1 MRAEF
6 NSINSIFAFKIQHF
20 IMLDYTLADKELL
33 NSSDPNGFM
42 LFIPDKPYV
51 VLGRSN
57 KISSSVNTE
66 NTEADKIKIIRRPS
80 GGESVFLSPKML
92 IISIKMAIVK
102 GEKPD
107 FYFRKANGLITDCLI
122 QQGVENI
129 HSKGISDLSIGNKKI
144 LGSSIYRNNNSMFY
158 HAVLNINEDI
168 NLITKYLKH
177 PKREPHYRQGRIHSS
192 FVTSLEKEGY
202 MINGISILQCI
213 ENHLRTTFFVTFVP

>member
-1 MRAEF
+1 
-6 NSINSIFAFKIQHF
+6 
-20 IMLDYTLADKELL
+20 MLDYNLADKELL

-57 KISSSVNTE
+57 NINSSVNTE
-66 NTEADKIKIIRRPS
+66 KTEADKINIIQRPS

-92 IISIKMAIVK
+92 IISIKMAIIK
-102 GEKPD
+102 GKKPD
-107 FYFRKANGLITDCLI
+107 FYFKKANGVITDCLI
-122 QQGVENI
+122 QQGVKNI
-129 HSKGISDLSIGNKKI
+129 HSKGISDLSIGSKKI
-144 LGSSIYRNNNSMFY
+144 LGSSIYRNSNSMFY

-177 PKREPHYRQGRIHSS
+177 PKREPDYRQGRVHSS

-202 MINGISILQCI
+202 IADVSSILQCI
-213 ENHLRTTFFVTFVP
+213 ENHLRTTFFYTFVP